1 MTSKGDLRDKPLEHD
16 QKAELCD
23 LLGNDL
29 SNVENNANNIGKIPL
44 QTPESCLIKKV
55 NTTNAS
61 VSFCIPDS
69 NTVPHHRYSIS
80 SKPISPING
89 EIRQANDIIENNN
102 NIAINNDD
110 LQDTDDELQEKD
122 CTVHMPGDFFYFN
135 PEQDILN
142 TLNNESLSPSNSSTN
157 NYHNNNTSTN
167 NSSRKSS
174 NGNIA
179 NKLNFV
185 DNKFSNSVNNIQLTN
200 KLTTTGVHT
209 TEESNKL
216 VFKKTEL
223 DYDNIIPFTKY
234 FQTED
239 DKKLHILLGAT
250 GSVATIKIPLIIDK
264 LFKIYP
270 MDKISIQL
278 IVTKPAEHFLNG
290 LKINRNVKIW
300 REEDCISANYSFN
313 GNNETLLYHEL
324 SRWADIF
331 LIAPLSANSLAKLA
345 NGICNNLLT
354 SVIRDWSVSKTPILV
369 APAMNTFMYINPMTR
384 RHLNM
389 LKENF
394 PFLEILKPVEKV
406 LICGDIGMGG
416 MREWV
421 DIVEQLRLRLKE
433 ILRSRNENEMDN
445 EDKEL
450 ATENEEID
458 EDDEDEDENED
469 DNEEE
474 EEEEEEEEDDD
485 EQDEEIEEDEEED
498 KQNSKHQQ
506 AQNDKDIVN
515 PQVHI
520 DHTPAVVRSSANDVF
535 DSSKPISILQH

>member
-1 MTSKGDLRDKPLEHD
+1 MSHTDGLHDVSLAHGKETESSHGDV
-16 QKAELCD
+16 
-23 LLGNDL
+23 
-29 SNVENNANNIGKIPL
+29 SNSENTGVKH
-44 QTPESCLIKKV
+44 TPESCLVKKV
-55 NTTNAS
+55 STTNAT
-61 VSFCIPDS
+61 VSFCIPDG
-69 NTVPHHRYSIS
+69 NVAPHYRYSIS
-80 SKPISPING
+80 SKPIQPVND
-89 EIRQANDIIENNN
+89 EIRRTSSNNEIENINISNN
-102 NIAINNDD
+102 KKDSPEI
-110 LQDTDDELQEKD
+110 DDELQEKD

-135 PEQDILN
+135 PEQDKLN
-142 TLNNESLSPSNSSTN
+142 QLIRNDEIENNEI
-157 NYHNNNTSTN
+157 NNNSA
-167 NSSRKSS
+167 
-174 NGNIA
+174 NGNIT
-179 NKLNFV
+179 NKP
-185 DNKFSNSVNNIQLTN
+185 NNIEGENNNNNN
-200 KLTTTGVHT
+200 KSLPS
-209 TEESNKL
+209 EESNKY

-223 DYDNIIPFTKY
+223 DYDNIIPFKQY
-234 FQTED
+234 FQMED

-270 MDKISIQL
+270 IDKISIQL

-290 LKINRNVKIW
+290 LKINKNVKIW
-300 REEDCISANYSFN
+300 REEDSISMNYNF
-313 GNNETLLYHEL
+313 NETLLFHEL

-369 APAMNTFMYINPMTR
+369 APAMNTFMYINPITR

-421 DIVEQLRLRLKE
+421 DIVEQLRIRLKE

-450 ATENEEID
+450 ATEKEVID

-469 DNEEE
+469 EDNEEE
-474 EEEEEEEEDDD
+474 DDEDEDDD
-485 EQDEEIEEDEEED
+485 DDDDDDDEDDEIAGVEETDG
-498 KQNSKHQQ
+498 KQKDTDTL
-506 AQNDKDIVN
+506 QNPPEPTTAVKDSTGE
-515 PQVHI
+515 VH
-520 DHTPAVVRSSANDVF
+520 DPPRP
-535 DSSKPISILQH
+535 KSILQR